1 MKAIAMKSPE
11 GGREQPI
18 IYIRTDE
25 RSDEVDVTPHAA
37 LMPCLPPFFPPS
49 LLPSFPPSSPCSANA
64 SIDLSFYRIYRI
76 EGGREAGRS
85 GRKNVRR
92 PPAFLFTSSAN
103 EVVMRLRDPR
113 CTGRDAA
120 PTSKFKGAR
129 APVALVRPSVRP
141 VPFPFFSCF
150 SAVPSESLCPRR
162 RRRR

>member
-49 LLPSFPPSSPCSANA
+49 LLPSFPPSSPRSANA

-76 EGGREAGRS
+76 EGGREGGRREGAGGKMCAGR
-85 GRKNVRR
+85 
-92 PPAFLFTSSAN
+92 
-103 EVVMRLRDPR
+103 PR
-113 CTGRDAA
+113 
-120 PTSKFKGAR
+120 
-129 APVALVRPSVRP
+129 
-141 VPFPFFSCF
+141 SC
-150 SAVPSESLCPRR
+150 SQAVPMR
-162 RRRR
+162 